1 MDEASLSL
9 WSILATL
16 KIQLRNR
23 SDPHY
28 QSAKKAKQ
36 KQKTFMLKVK
46 WKSAGYLLTTSH

>member
-28 QSAKKAKQ
+28 QSAKKAKR